1 MPVHLKKF
9 DMEKL
14 LSKFGENN
22 LNTFLDD
29 QGRTLESL
37 TEREAA
43 FLTQFNSLHTAGA
56 RFHRAVTKRVL
67 EDVFGKE
74 EAAKQLSLFQHR
86 EGVLKGAI
94 DFIDSTHKAII
105 GLFQGSDVTTIIRE
119 KEV

>member
-1 MPVHLKKF
+1 MR
-9 DMEKL
+9 
-14 LSKFGENN
+14 KFGENN
-22 LNTFLDD
+22 LKSFLDD

-56 RFHRAVTKRVL
+56 RFRSAVTRRSL

-74 EAAKQLSLFQHR
+74 EAARQLSLFQQR

-94 DFIDSTHKAII
+94 DFIDSYHKAIL
-105 GLFQGSDVTTIIRE
+105 GLFQGSDVPTIIRE